1 MVNKTEKKCG
11 IYKRHFLYAQIK
23 VCRFEIIDGVKY
35 VYCIKHAYKF
45 LLREQVGFAAVL
57 WRLRQCVSVWRME
70 SPHNNSNQ
78 AYNYVFVKPLYYVW
92 TTVKL
97 LCLSLFASI
106 SRVCTS
112 LPIQSGNTP
121 LHLLSLHNIT
131 RGIPGGMSYPSRQ
144 MRWHLLPSLNSS
156 VQW

>member
-57 WRLRQCVSVWRME
+57 WRLRQCVSCLWYNVKTISKML
-70 SPHNNSNQ
+70 HNYLTSGGWK
-78 AYNYVFVKPLYYVW
+78 VHIIILIKLITMCLLKPLYYVW
-92 TTVKL
+92 TTVVFIS
-97 LCLSLFASI
+97 LCLFFTYMYELTYTIRKFSSPSFAL
-106 SRVCTS
+106 T
-112 LPIQSGNTP
+112 
-121 LHLLSLHNIT
+121 
-131 RGIPGGMSYPSRQ
+131 
-144 MRWHLLPSLNSS
+144 
-156 VQW
+156 